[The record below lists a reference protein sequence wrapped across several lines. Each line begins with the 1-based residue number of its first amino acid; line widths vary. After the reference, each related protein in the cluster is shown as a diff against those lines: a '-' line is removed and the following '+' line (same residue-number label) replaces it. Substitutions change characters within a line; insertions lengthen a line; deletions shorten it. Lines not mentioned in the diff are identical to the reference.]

1 MKQLIK
7 FKLKRLWQLYFDLN
21 ERQKQINQEFEKNK
35 KEILELLKQ
44 KNKDDF

>member
-21 ERQKQINQEFEKNK
+21 KRQKQINQEFEKNK

>member
-7 FKLKRLWQLYFDLN
+7 FKLKRLWKLYFDLN

-35 KEILELLKQ
+35 KEILELLKK

>member
-1 MKQLIK
+1 MKPLIK

>member
-1 MKQLIK
+1 MKPLIK
-7 FKLKRLWQLYFDLN
+7 CKLKRLWQLYFDLN